1 MESLQPALI
10 AAVDCGLL
18 FVFFLLTSGYLS
30 AVISFTSLCSHLF
43 HTFLFVY
50 SRKDVSEHRA
60 LCLVY
65 MSLIGENVTSCN
77 IKMYWISVLSARQSL
92 FLEVASGCCF
102 AAVDDAQSRKGTQ
115 YQNSTLKTVGRL
127 CEHCAKVQNW
137 GFFVL
142 LWTVSCCNGF
152 LNCF

>member
-1 MESLQPALI
+1 MCWQQLSSDMNWFGLTAGCRKMVPVCTVVESLQPALI

-18 FVFFLLTSGYLS
+18 FVFCLFTSGYLFT
-30 AVISFTSLCSHLF
+30 VISFTSLFSHLF

-77 IKMYWISVLSARQSL
+77 IKCTGFL
-92 FLEVASGCCF
+92 FSQHDNRCF
-102 AAVDDAQSRKGTQ
+102 WKWPRGV
-115 YQNSTLKTVGRL
+115 
-127 CEHCAKVQNW
+127 
-137 GFFVL
+137 VL
-142 LWTVSCCNGF
+142 LLWMMHKAERGHNIKTAH
-152 LNCF
+152 